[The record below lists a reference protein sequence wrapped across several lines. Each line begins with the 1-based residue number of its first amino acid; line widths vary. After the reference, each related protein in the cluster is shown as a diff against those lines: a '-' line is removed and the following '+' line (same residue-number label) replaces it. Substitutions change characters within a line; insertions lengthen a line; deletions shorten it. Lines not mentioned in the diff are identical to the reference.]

1 MGPIHSLNQYK
12 IPSVSTKCCFLSFG
26 RQGVFHTLLKSV
38 QNLVFPSFRL
48 EGRGGVFMHSLNE
61 YKMLPLF
68 FLFLEGGWNSYLPL
82 VSTECSFLFLEGG
95 VKRKVRTKSCRF
107 SCFLFCGRGVGFF
120 ASQVVTRRA
129 IAEA

>member
-12 IPSVSTKCCFLSFG
+12 IPLVSTKCCFLSFG

-82 VSTECSFLFLEGG
+82 VSTKCSFIFFWRGSEKKSENKILSFFLLSFFVGEGWG
-95 VKRKVRTKSCRF
+95 SLPPK
-107 SCFLFCGRGVGFF
+107 L
-120 ASQVVTRRA
+120 
-129 IAEA
+129 